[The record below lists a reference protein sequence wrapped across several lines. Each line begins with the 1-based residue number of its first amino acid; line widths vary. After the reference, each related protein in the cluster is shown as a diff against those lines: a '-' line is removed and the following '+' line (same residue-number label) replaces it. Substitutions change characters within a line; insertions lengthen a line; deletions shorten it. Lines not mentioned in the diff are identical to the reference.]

1 MKKIVSFCIILF
13 LCFVFFT
20 AFFTESLD
28 TLDTTRNFN
37 YKTSK
42 LAHIKFRSSH
52 SNFPFG
58 QGEIIP
64 VISRNGLRC
73 VYTVLGTLV
82 DKRKEKKYK
91 EIRNVILT
99 DDGLHLAYIATENEE
114 CFLVCDGKEGK
125 HYKNL
130 AIHDAIISK
139 DAKKSAYGVFDKLKR
154 ESFLVVNDSGKEV
167 ISNRYPIFDHLT
179 FSDNGKTLTYIATEK
194 GDSNTSCVIRN
205 NTVVSKSYPSMF
217 GLVIHPNLQS
227 FACIARNSPN
237 ILEGFIVKD
246 RQEIGKY
253 KKYVS
258 LSFSPDGKNLA
269 AYVQEK
275 GMYEETGH
283 TKQGYPILGFSKN
296 PVGYIIEINEK
307 GDFKEGNHYPFVSTP
322 FYSSTGELAYLA
334 TKTKDYSPEQ
344 KLECFNCIVWDNIES
359 SCYHLIDQKNIVFS
373 PDGKKIGFVAT
384 SRKNSLERGFSQKNG
399 IIVWDK
405 NKEKWIDFGNRKF
418 VGPLVFSPDNNFICY
433 GAIEGSA
440 IWWIVEK
447 L

>member
-1 MKKIVSFCIILF
+1 MKKILYSLIILF
-13 LCFVFFT
+13 SVFVFFT
-20 AFFTESLD
+20 AFFVEQLD
-28 TLDTTRNFN
+28 TLDTTNNFN

-42 LAHIKFRSSH
+42 LAHIKFRSAH
-52 SNFPFG
+52 PNFPFV
-58 QGEIIP
+58 QAEIVP
-64 VISRNGLRC
+64 VISRNGMRC

-91 EIRNVILT
+91 EIRNVILS
-99 DDGLHLAYIATENEE
+99 DDGLHLAYIATEKEE
-114 CFLVCDGKEGK
+114 SFLVCDGKEGK

-130 AIHDAIISK
+130 AIHDPIISNN
-139 DAKKSAYGVFDKLKR
+139 AKKSAYGVFDKLKR
-154 ESFLVVNDSGKEV
+154 ESFLVVNDSGKEL
-167 ISNRYPIFDHLT
+167 ISTRYPIFDHLT
-179 FSDNGKTLTYIATEK
+179 FSDNGRTLTYIATEK

-205 NTVVSKSYPSMF
+205 NAVVSKSYSSMF
-217 GLVIHPNLQS
+217 GLIVHPSLQS
-227 FACIARNSPN
+227 FAVIARNKTD

-246 RQEIGKY
+246 KQEIGKY

-275 GMYEETGH
+275 GMYEETGR
-283 TKQGYPILGFSKN
+283 TKQGYPIMGFSKS
-296 PVGYIIEINEK
+296 PVAYIIEINEK
-307 GDFKEGNHYPFVSTP
+307 GDFKEGNHYPFVSAP

-334 TKTKDYSPEQ
+334 TKSKDYSPEQ

-359 SCYHLIDQKNIVFS
+359 SCYHLIDQKNIAFS
-373 PDGKKIGFVAT
+373 PDGKKLGFVAT
-384 SRKNSLERGFSQKNG
+384 IRENSQERGFDQKKG

-418 VGPLVFSPDNNFICY
+418 VGPLVFSPDNRFICY
-433 GAIEGSA
+433 GAIQGSS

>member
-1 MKKIVSFCIILF
+1 MV
-13 LCFVFFT
+13 VFIT
-20 AFFTESLD
+20 AFFSESLD
-28 TLDTTRNFN
+28 TLDNTHNFN

-58 QGEIIP
+58 QAEIIP
-64 VISRNGLRC
+64 IISRNGMRC
-73 VYTVLGTLV
+73 IYTVLGTLV
-82 DKRKEKKYK
+82 EHRKENKYK
-91 EIRNVILT
+91 EIRDVILS
-99 DDGLHLAYIATENEE
+99 DDGLHLSYIATENEE

-130 AIHDAIISK
+130 AIHNPIISN
-139 DAKKSAYGVFDKLKR
+139 DAKKSAYGVFDRVKR
-154 ESFLVVNDSGKEV
+154 ESFLVVSDSGKEI
-167 ISNRYPIFDHLT
+167 ISRQYPIFDHLT
-179 FSDNGKTLTYIATEK
+179 FCNDDKTLTYIATEK

-205 NTVVSKSYPSMF
+205 NVVVSKSYPSMF

-246 RQEIGKY
+246 HQEMGKY

-258 LSFSPDGKNLA
+258 LSFSPDGKKLA
-269 AYVQEK
+269 AYIQEK

-296 PVGYIIEINEK
+296 PIGYIIEINEK
-307 GDFKEGNHYPFVSTP
+307 GDFKEGNHYPFASAP

-344 KLECFNCIVWDNIES
+344 VQECFNCIVWNDIES

-405 NKEKWIDFGNRKF
+405 NKEKWIDFGDRKF
-418 VGPLVFSPDNNFICY
+418 VGPLVFSPDNSSICY
-433 GAIEGSA
+433 GAIEGST
-440 IWWIVEK
+440 IWWVVEK